1 MIEQTMTFPDFN
13 QTSSLISEAETLTGS
28 KIFVLLSD
36 MFRPPDEK
44 SIDLAMIK
52 MEQAAIQ
59 ESETYGGKPNL
70 LLLLQGGARF
80 SRNSL
85 LKMKILS
92 QRYSLKMMLCGNT
105 ASLFTAFLTTNEVIG
120 NREMYMELATEMYN
134 VPAEDLILDFQR
146 AISNLSFL
154 PLNEVEIQ
162 NLILKNN
169 VTRVDCKS
177 DITNIADLTG
187 LHGVFLRYLKSIE
200 RIFNFDESILGRNLG
215 FEPINPVS
223 INYKT
228 HDMDLKKLSSLLS
241 ELSVKFSN
249 YIAIRSDIFLSFL
262 GSNFTMTTSNN
273 SGVWE

>member
-13 QTSSLISEAETLTGS
+13 QTSSLISEAETLTGG

-70 LLLLQGGARF
+70 LLLLHGGARF

-92 QRYSLKMMLCGNT
+92 RRYSLKMMLCGNT
-105 ASLFTAFLTTNEVIG
+105 ASLFTAFLTTGEVIG
-120 NREMYMELATEMYN
+120 NREMYRELATEMYN

-169 VTRVDCKS
+169 VTRMDCKS

-200 RIFNFDESILGRNLG
+200 GIFNFDESILGRNLG

-241 ELSVKFSN
+241 ELSVKFSK
-249 YIAIRSDIFLSFL
+249 YIAKRSDIFLSFL
-262 GSNFTMTTSNN
+262 SSNFTMTTSNN